1 MRKDYN
7 WIFYN
12 EELMVRKFSAVL
24 LIVAMVLVIGCVAHR
39 VEHGPA
45 FNRTILEGQWY
56 LLYGL
61 VPLNDVDTQTMADG
75 RRNYE
80 ITTQVT
86 LVDFIYRTPFYPATI
101 TCRTVTVT
109 R

>member
-1 MRKDYN
+1 MLRR
-7 WIFYN
+7 
-12 EELMVRKFSAVL
+12 LSTVL
-24 LIVAMVLVIGCVAHR
+24 LIVAMVFVVGCAAHTHK
-39 VEHGPA
+39 VGHGPA
-45 FNRTILEGQWY
+45 FNRTAVERQWY
-56 LLYGL
+56 ILYGL
-61 VPLNDVDTQTMADG
+61 VPLHDVDTQAMAEG

-86 LVDFIYRTPFYPATI
+86 LVDFIYRVLFYPVTI

>member
-1 MRKDYN
+1 MLRR
-7 WIFYN
+7 
-12 EELMVRKFSAVL
+12 LSTVL
-24 LIVAMVLVIGCVAHR
+24 LIVAMVFVVGCAAHTHK
-39 VEHGPA
+39 VGHGPA
-45 FNRTILEGQWY
+45 FNRTAIERQWY
-56 LLYGL
+56 ILYGL
-61 VPLNDVDTQTMADG
+61 VPLHDVDTQAMAEG

-86 LVDFIYRTPFYPATI
+86 LVDFIYRVLFYPVTI

>member
-1 MRKDYN
+1 M
-7 WIFYN
+7 
-12 EELMVRKFSAVL
+12 LRKFSAVL
-24 LIVAMVLVIGCVAHR
+24 LIVAMVFVIGCTAHTHK
-39 VEHGPA
+39 VGHGPA
-45 FNRTILEGQWY
+45 FNRTAVERQWY

-61 VPLNDVDTQTMADG
+61 VPLNHVDTQAMADG

-86 LVDFIYRTPFYPATI
+86 VADVIYRALFYPVTI